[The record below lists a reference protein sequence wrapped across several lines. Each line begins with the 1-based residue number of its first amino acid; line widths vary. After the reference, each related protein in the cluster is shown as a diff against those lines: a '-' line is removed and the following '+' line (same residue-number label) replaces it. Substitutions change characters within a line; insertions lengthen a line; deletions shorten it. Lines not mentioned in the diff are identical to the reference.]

1 VIPLDFSYSLNPF
14 LGGKQSHESIV
25 ATHTSFHGCGPF
37 RIFHFPKPHL
47 RLKTFSTN
55 EAVAEEYFA
64 NLEET
69 TIRKR
74 MTELQHS
81 RKITK
86 TRFENTFYSFES
98 DHEIFTHSYSS
109 KIVKN

>member
-1 VIPLDFSYSLNPF
+1 VYRNGTEVLVTHAHAPA
-14 LGGKQSHESIV
+14 HESIV
-25 ATHTSFHGCGPF
+25 ATHTSFHGCDPF
-37 RIFHFPKPHL
+37 RLFLFPKPHL
-47 RLKTFSTN
+47 RWKTFSTN

-98 DHEIFTHSYSS
+98 DHEIFKHCSYSS
-109 KIVKN
+109 KVVKN